1 MRATTIPAFLLFLTL
16 RAASQDVPKSE
27 TQAQCK
33 FSDGSAITV
42 TYSAERKNYLLATD
56 ESLVTVKGMSV
67 PAGDYTVFPARD
79 SNKNWALTMRKQT
92 GKGQSLELSPVPMS
106 VTTPALPVGNVTVS
120 FDQTGGS
127 CMMHW
132 ASEKSNILLSLEFTK
147 KNADQPVM
155 Q

>member
-1 MRATTIPAFLLFLTL
+1 M
-16 RAASQDVPKSE
+16 
-27 TQAQCK
+27 
-33 FSDGSAITV
+33 
-42 TYSAERKNYLLATD
+42 NYLLATD

-79 SNKNWALTMRKQT
+79 SHKNWALTMRKQT
-92 GKGQSLELSPVPMS
+92 GKGQSLELPPVPMS
-106 VTTPALPVGNVTVS
+106 VTTPALPLGNVTVS

-147 KNADQPVM
+147 KNADLPVM